1 MNERIGSNVVR
12 SRKCIWLALL
22 IACIV
27 CAVCMFATYAPPTA
41 IAQDSATQEA
51 DTQDFSGTQD
61 VDQSPTA
68 AQEADDDQELAVN
81 AKDSASR
88 VVRVGWYESAFH
100 STDQFGRRSGYGYEY
115 QQRVAI
121 YTGWTYEYVEGSW
134 SELFE
139 KLVNGEIDLLS
150 DVSYT
155 PERAEKVL
163 YSSEAMGSEGYHVFI
178 APTNTEIRAD
188 DFSTLNDK
196 RIGVNKN
203 SIQEQLFKD
212 WSEKHDV
219 HSEIME
225 LTVKTPEMLDMLA
238 KGELDALV
246 TLDTYGN
253 SADVVPVCK
262 IGYAESFF
270 GISKSR
276 PDIKRELDIAMNR
289 ILEENRDYNLQMAEK
304 FNRAS
309 AVNRFLTDEEQRWLS
324 NHGAIRVGYR
334 DDFLPYSDQD
344 DDDGKLA
351 GALLDYIAN
360 AEHAEKNAQLNFE
373 TRAFK
378 TTEAALEAL
387 KNNEIDCVFPV
398 NLSTY
403 DGEQMGIIITDPFVR
418 TELYAAVRA
427 ADHQG
432 ISPDNEMTVAV
443 LAGHLSHA
451 TFIKDHFPN
460 WKLKYY
466 DSNQESFKAV
476 GSGEADCTLVSN
488 YRINRVRDL
497 CDKNG
502 LATLATG
509 ETMDLGF
516 ATRREDDSLY
526 SILNKVTRYVPD
538 TAINSS
544 LTNHGFRDDK
554 VSVGE
559 FLKDNLATVIATFAV
574 IVAVILA
581 LVIKNMRSE
590 ARAAEGNKIIS
601 EAERDPLT
609 GLYNWNFFLV
619 YANKIHREQP
629 HKPMDAVVINID
641 RFHSVNALRGRE
653 FGDQVLRELGG
664 EIQDFIKGTDGIA
677 SRFESDRFDIFGEH
691 RDDWRMPLA
700 RFQRNLNERFHDVNI
715 NLRMGVKPWQEGIEP
730 VLQFDNARTACNKKR
745 SNFGGQLV
753 VYDAAMGEKEERDQL
768 LLNDLGRALDNH
780 EFEVF
785 YQPKYNVQGE
795 KSTLSSAEALVRW
808 RHPELGLISPG
819 EFIPLFESSGQ
830 ISALDKYVWEEA
842 ARQVAAW
849 RSKYGVT
856 LPVSVNLSR
865 VDVFDPKLNATLDD
879 IVARNGLNYADL
891 KLEVTESAYTEN
903 ADQLIRVIDGLRS
916 KGYEIEMDDFGSGY
930 SSLNML
936 SSMPVDILKMD
947 IAFIRN
953 IESSTKDLRLVEL
966 IVDIARYLNV
976 PVIAEGVETENQLR
990 LLKDVGCDI
999 VQGYYFSRPLPADDF
1014 EQNVLAK
1021 ALED

>member
-1 MNERIGSNVVR
+1 MNERIDSNVVR

>member
-1 MNERIGSNVVR
+1 MNRMKHFGVICSKVYA
-12 SRKCIWLALL
+12 WLALL

-27 CAVCMFATYAPPTA
+27 CVVCVSVTVAIPTA
-41 IAQDSATQEA
+41 IAQDS
-51 DTQDFSGTQD
+51 SG
-61 VDQSPTA
+61 DQS
-68 AQEADDDQELAVN
+68 
-81 AKDSASR
+81 SASK
-88 VVRVGWYESAFH
+88 VVRVGWYDSAFH

-121 YTGWTYEYVEGSW
+121 YTGWDYEYVEGSW

-139 KLVNGEIDLLS
+139 KLENGEIDLLS

-178 APTNTEIRAD
+178 APTNTEIRPD

-196 RIGVNKN
+196 RVGVNKN
-203 SIQEQLFKD
+203 SIQEQLFRD
-212 WSEKHDV
+212 WAEKHDV
-219 HSEIME
+219 HSQIVE

-289 ILEENRDYNLQMAEK
+289 ILEENRDYNLQMAER

-309 AVNRFLTDEEQRWLS
+309 AVNRFLTDEEQDWLS

-344 DDDGKLA
+344 DVDGKLT
-351 GALLDYIAN
+351 GALLDYLAS
-360 AEHAEKNAQLNFE
+360 AEHAEKNAQLSFE

-378 TTEAALEAL
+378 TTEDALQAL
-387 KNNEIDCVFPV
+387 KDNEIDCVFPI
-398 NLSTY
+398 NLSAY
-403 DGEQMGIIITDPFVR
+403 DGEQMGIIVTDPFVR

-427 ADHQG
+427 ADHKG
-432 ISPDNEMTVAV
+432 ISPDKEMTVAV

-460 WKLKYY
+460 WKLRYY
-466 DSNQESFKAV
+466 DSNQKSFKAV
-476 GSGEADCTLVSN
+476 GSGEVDCTLVSN
-488 YRINRVRDL
+488 YRINRVKDL
-497 CDKNG
+497 CDENG

-509 ETMDLGF
+509 EAMDLGF
-516 ATRREDDSLY
+516 ATRREDDCLY
-526 SILNKVTRYVPD
+526 SILNKVTRYVP
-538 TAINSS
+538 TTVINSS
-544 LTNHGFRDDK
+544 LTNYGFRDDK

-559 FLKDNLATVIATFAV
+559 FLKDNLATVIATVAV
-574 IVAVILA
+574 ITAVILA
-581 LVIKNMRSE
+581 LVIKNMRAE
-590 ARAAEGNKIIS
+590 ARAAEGSMIIS

-619 YANKIHREQP
+619 YANKIHRDLP

-641 RFHSVNALRGRE
+641 RFHSVNALHGRE
-653 FGDQVLRELGG
+653 YGDHVLRELGR
-664 EIQDFIKGTDGIA
+664 EIQLFVDESGGIA
-677 SRFESDRFDIFGEH
+677 SRFESDRFDIFSEH
-691 RDDWRMPLA
+691 RDDWRTAFA
-700 RFQRNLNERFHDVNI
+700 RFQGKLDKRFHSANI
-715 NLRMGVKPWQEGIEP
+715 HLRMGVKPWQEGVDP
-730 VLQFDNARTACNKKR
+730 VTQFDHARTACKKKLG
-745 SNFGGQLV
+745 NFGSQLV
-753 VYDAAMGEKEERDQL
+753 VYDAAMGEREERDQL
-768 LLNDLGRALDNH
+768 LLNDLGDALKNR

-785 YQPKYNVQGE
+785 YQPKYNVQAAE
-795 KSTLSSAEALVRW
+795 STLSSAEALVRW
-808 RHPELGLISPG
+808 RHPKLGLISPG
-819 EFIPLFESSGQ
+819 EFIPLLESNGQ

-842 ARQVAAW
+842 ARQIAAW
-849 RSKYGVT
+849 RDVYGLT

-865 VDVFDPKLNATLDD
+865 MDVFDPKLGSTLDD
-879 IVARNGLNYADL
+879 IVARNGLNCADL

-903 ADQLIRVIDGLRS
+903 ADQLIKVIEELRG

-953 IESSTKDLRLVEL
+953 IEVSAKDLRLVEL

-990 LLKDVGCDI
+990 LLKDAGCDI
-999 VQGYYFSRPLPADDF
+999 VQGYYFSRPLPADAF
-1014 EQNVLAK
+1014 ERTVLAK
-1021 ALED
+1021 ALEN

>member
-334 DDFLPYSDQD
+334 DDFLPYSDQN

-849 RSKYGVT
+849 RNKYGVT

-1021 ALED
+1021 ALEH